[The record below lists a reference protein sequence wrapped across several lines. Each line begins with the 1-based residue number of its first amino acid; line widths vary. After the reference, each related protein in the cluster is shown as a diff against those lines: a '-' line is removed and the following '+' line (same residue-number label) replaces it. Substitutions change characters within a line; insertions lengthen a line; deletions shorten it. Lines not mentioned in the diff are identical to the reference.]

1 MFTGGGTG
9 GHVYPALAVADALL
23 RLEPTAVVRFVGG
36 RRGIEGR
43 LVPAHGH
50 RLVRLPAAGLRGR
63 GVFGALGFA
72 WRFLLAALMS
82 LAMLIVW
89 RPKVVLATGGYAC
102 AAPSVV
108 AALIGIPVWLQEQNS
123 APGSTNR
130 VLARFAERAY
140 VAFDAARVAL
150 ARSKQVI
157 DMPNPVR
164 HQLVQSADQAPAAAD
179 YESFGLQPDRPT
191 LLVFGGSRGA
201 TTLSRAVVEAW
212 PRIERETAWQ
222 VLLQTSQED
231 LESTRAALSR
241 EPGATLRARVLPY
254 IDDMAAAYRVA
265 DLVVCRA
272 GALTLAEL
280 ATVGKPALLVP
291 FPHATD
297 DHQRRNARAL
307 ADVGA
312 ARWVDD
318 ADFDGARLVD
328 EVGALMD
335 DPAALRAMHA
345 AVRSWGGGRDA
356 AHEIARDL
364 LTRAKEQR

>member
-23 RLEPTAVVRFVGG
+23 RLEPTVVVRFFGG

-63 GVFGALGFA
+63 GMLGTLGFL
-72 WRFLLAALMS
+72 WRFGVAALMS
-82 LAMLIVW
+82 FGMLLWW

-108 AALIGIPVWLQEQNS
+108 AALLGIPLWLQEQNS

-140 VAFDAARVAL
+140 VAFEAARPAL
-150 ARSKQVI
+150 ARTKRIV

-164 HQLVQSADQAPAAAD
+164 HALVQSAEQSPVAAD
-179 YESFGLQPDRPT
+179 YELFGLSPGAPT

-201 TTLSRAVVEAW
+201 ATLSRAVVDAW
-212 PRIERETAWQ
+212 PRLERETEWQ

-254 IDDMAAAYRVA
+254 IDDMAAAYRIA

-280 ATVGKPALLVP
+280 ATMGKAALLVP

-307 ADVGA
+307 DEVGA
-312 ARWVDD
+312 ARWVED
-318 ADFDGARLVD
+318 ADFDGARLLD
-328 EVGALMD
+328 EVGALIS
-335 DPAALRAMHA
+335 DPAALASMRA
-345 AVRSWGGGRDA
+345 AVRTWGGGRDA
-356 AHEIARDL
+356 ADEIARDL
-364 LTRAKEQR
+364 LARAKEKR